1 MTRKKYS
8 EQVQND
14 YDSYASEVNDA
25 RQKAIEGMTT
35 AGEQQMA
42 DLAAAEQARQTAYN
56 DAQKMYQQR
65 MNEGYTSF
73 ADIVAGDNARIRQA
87 EQENAMQVAAD
98 RRAARWTGAT
108 ELASSLANLIA
119 VGGYNAVSQQ
129 YRPYSQDWMRKA
141 DMDARMN
148 RARIDNL
155 RERQKAMQAQLAQLK
170 MGDAGRALQMA
181 QEQAKNT
188 YQHNL
193 ATAQARYNTT
203 VNPLNEAAKAAED
216 VGKIRTQGSVQA
228 ANVGLHEQQLAQTAA
243 HQAATLAETKR
254 YHDAQLANQAAKAAR
269 GTGSGSGSKTTGL
282 SLKVKLDGRDVTLNM
297 DEKTYQNALKRGRP
311 DLKKDVLAMVQ
322 KVNPYVSKW
331 EDIEAA
337 SKDKKVRDRDGKK
350 VDNPLY
356 GSELSNIATIL
367 SRNSDTYTDGDW
379 ATIASFA
386 EGNYDVTDNFNTH
399 LYQVSKGA
407 FPWATQEEINEAK
420 ESPEEKEAPATDIKE
435 QKETKED
442 NWETRLG
449 VK

>member
-1 MTRKKYS
+1 MARKKYS

-203 VNPLNEAAKAAED
+203 VNPLNEAAKAAEE

-243 HQAATLAETKR
+243 HQNATLKQREKEHAAAMLAKGYNPDGTINEEAMGRLVAVSAAKGGKGNKSELTIDLLEHNGLPAETITVPDEATLRTTLFSNIDAVTDLSKEQRDAIISLMEDDSVDAKKKAEQLGR
-254 YHDAQLANQAAKAAR
+254 YLVSSDQLRSLFRER
-269 GTGSGSGSKTTGL
+269 GL
-282 SLKVKLDGRDVTLNM
+282 LKVKRANTDDDVS
-297 DEKTYQNALKRGRP
+297 G
-311 DLKKDVLAMVQ
+311 Q
-322 KVNPYVSKW
+322 KPFVKPSERTSGKPSSDDPY
-331 EDIEAA
+331 
-337 SKDKKVRDRDGKK
+337 
-350 VDNPLY
+350 
-356 GSELSNIATIL
+356 
-367 SRNSDTYTDGDW
+367 
-379 ATIASFA
+379 
-386 EGNYDVTDNFNTH
+386 
-399 LYQVSKGA
+399 
-407 FPWATQEEINEAK
+407 
-420 ESPEEKEAPATDIKE
+420 ESIF
-435 QKETKED
+435 
-442 NWETRLG
+442 G
-449 VK
+449 